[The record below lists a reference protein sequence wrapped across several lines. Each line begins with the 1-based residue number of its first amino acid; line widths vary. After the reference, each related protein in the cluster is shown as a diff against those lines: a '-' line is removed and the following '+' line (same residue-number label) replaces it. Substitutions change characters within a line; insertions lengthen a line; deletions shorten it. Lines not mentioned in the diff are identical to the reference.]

1 MGSLPFVLLVPEPS
15 GLRRRRSAIVMAVVY
30 FDSHRAHATLWFGS
44 GRGEGLVYLVA
55 GEKMGLGW

>member
-1 MGSLPFVLLVPEPS
+1 MDSLPFVLMEPEPS

-30 FDSHRAHATLWFGS
+30 FDSHATLWFGS
-44 GRGEGLVYLVA
+44 GRGEALVYLVA